1 MDNKKKI
8 TEIFKSFNQESI
20 DIIILRKQENLFDNN
35 NDDIDILAS
44 YKDFKKLKK
53 ILKKNDLLFYSDSKY
68 INDYLYKS
76 IPHHHF
82 YNKNLGLNFDIS
94 FDISYRSINNQEFIP
109 IDDER
114 LDYIW
119 CNKIKIIKN
128 DFYFFQMDKYS
139 QIIHLISHCIFDKKN
154 FSDYYRNKISELII
168 EIDKTIFFE
177 MIEPIFYKYKKRLF
191 ELIKDQKFDNIFNDY
206 ISYKEY

>member
-1 MDNKKKI
+1 MDNKEKI

-20 DIIILRKQENLFDNN
+20 DIIILRKQENLFNKN
-35 NDDIDILAS
+35 YDDIDILAS

-53 ILKKNDLLFYSDSKY
+53 ILKKNGLLFYSDSKY
-68 INDYLYKS
+68 INNYLYKS

-109 IDDER
+109 IDDEQ

-154 FSDYYRNKISELII
+154 FSDYYRNKITELII

-191 ELIKDQKFDNIFNDY
+191 ELIKDQKFDIIFNDY